1 MPTRLRLF
9 ATLVLAA
16 ALFSSA
22 QEARSQGQFVHPGVL
37 HSRQELDFVR
47 RQIAK
52 GNEPWQSAWEELRSH
67 PISKLDWNPSP
78 TAEVVRGPY
87 NNPDVGG
94 TDLMRDGAAAY
105 SHAVQWYM
113 TNDRAH
119 ADKAIEILHAY
130 ATTLQSV
137 GGHDAKLLVGMS
149 GINYVNA
156 AEILRHTSPHWSDD
170 KQLAFERLLRQV
182 LYPVIEDFYPSANG
196 NWDAAMI
203 QTMLAMGVFL
213 DDRAMFD
220 PAVDYYLHGKGNG
233 AVRNYINDF
242 GQCQESG
249 RDQSHTQ
256 MGLGYLGCA
265 AEIAWKQGVDL
276 YGAYDNRLALG
287 YEYTARYNLGHD
299 VRYVPYR
306 SYQGR
311 YHYKTISDKG
321 RGRFS
326 SIYERVYHHYHVRV
340 GIEMPFTAQVVK
352 QIRPEKW
359 QTAFAPWGTLMYAE
373 LPAFSEASVSVRT
386 E

>member
-1 MPTRLRLF
+1 MPTRLRLL
-9 ATLVLAA
+9 ATLMLAA

-22 QEARSQGQFVHPGVL
+22 QEAHSQGQFVHPGVL
-37 HSRQELDFVR
+37 HSRQEVDFVR
-47 RQIAK
+47 RQIAEE
-52 GNEPWQSAWEELRSH
+52 NEPWQSAWEELRSH
-67 PISKLDWNPSP
+67 PISKLDWKPSP

-94 TDLMRDGAAAY
+94 TALMRDGAAAY

-113 TNDRAH
+113 TKDRAH

-130 ATTLQSV
+130 ATTLESV

-156 AEILRHTSPHWSDD
+156 AEILRYTSSHWNNE
-170 KQLAFERLLRQV
+170 KQLAFERLLREV

-213 DDRAMFD
+213 DDRAMFER
-220 PAVDYYLHGKGNG
+220 AVDYYLHGKGNG

-311 YHYKTISDKG
+311 YHYQTISEKG

-326 SIYERVYHHYHVRV
+326 SIYERVYHHYHDRV
-340 GIEMPFTAQVVK
+340 GMETPFTAQVVK

-373 LPAFSEASVSVRT
+373 LPAFSEASVSVQT